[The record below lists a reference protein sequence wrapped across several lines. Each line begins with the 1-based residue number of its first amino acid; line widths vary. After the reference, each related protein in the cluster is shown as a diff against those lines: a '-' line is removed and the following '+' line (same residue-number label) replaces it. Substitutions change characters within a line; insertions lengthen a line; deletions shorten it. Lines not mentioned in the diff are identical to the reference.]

1 MKLLQLILVSS
12 LLFSCSKSRKTE
24 RLLPGTWAVEIVRI
38 EDGEGFLFSD
48 SMPQGSWE
56 IKNSQISG
64 KVNYTYNYFNQF
76 TITDSASFA
85 ASNYLLDTKNEVFS
99 IIRDTDTLRA
109 KIIMLTKKSLTF
121 EYYDQLAYRLKR
133 FTCTRK

>member
-1 MKLLQLILVSS
+1 MKSLPLVLAIA
-12 LLFSCSKSRKTE
+12 LLFACSKSKKTE

-38 EDGEGFLFSD
+38 EDGEGFLFYD
-48 SMPQGSWE
+48 SLPQGSWE

-76 TITDSASFA
+76 TITDSASFS

-109 KIIMLTKKSLTF
+109 KIIMLTKKSFTF

-133 FTCTRK
+133 FTCVRE

>member
-1 MKLLQLILVSS
+1 MKSLPLVLAIA
-12 LLFSCSKSRKTE
+12 LLFACSKSKNTL
-24 RLLPGTWAVEIVRI
+24 RLLPGTWHVEIVRI
-38 EDGEGFLFSD
+38 EDGEGFLFYD
-48 SMPQGSWE
+48 SLPQGSWE

>member
-1 MKLLQLILVSS
+1 VKLFQLILVSS
-12 LLFSCSKSRKTE
+12 LLFSCSKNRKTE

-38 EDGEGFLFSD
+38 EDGEGFLFYD

-56 IKNSQISG
+56 INNSQISG

-99 IIRDTDTLRA
+99 IIRETDTLRA
-109 KIIMLTKKSLTF
+109 KIIMLTKKSFTF

-133 FTCTRK
+133 FTCVRE